1 MPELELLKPSGV
13 RVGVFVEM
21 QNRSRRLRAPF
32 VGVSIEIGEDWECTG
47 FRGVSGIDFVLF
59 EGRWGNGLMGLE
71 IIVAEKSAEMG
82 SLSSPGATFLFLW
95 FVDAVIAM
103 MST

>member
-1 MPELELLKPSGV
+1 MPELELLKSSGV

-21 QNRSRRLRAPF
+21 LNRSRRLRAPF
-32 VGVSIEIGEDWECTG
+32 VGVSIETGEDWESIG
-47 FRGVSGIDFVLF
+47 FRGVSGIDFMLF

-71 IIVAEKSAEMG
+71 IIAAEKSAEMG
-82 SLSSPGATFLFLW
+82 SLSSSPATFLFLW
-95 FVDAVIAM
+95 FVDWVIAM